1 MHDQDDHQ
9 PPRSYA
15 PYLARLGDYA
25 LAVVATGAILF
36 FEIAFR
42 SYLDGARYFP
52 FTLAVLLAG
61 RRGAWGPALLAIT
74 LTCVGVN
81 VVLTEPLWTPAMSED
96 DLFQTALFASVCL
109 GLTAINVDLSR
120 ALTQLRAEQTERSAA
135 ANRERSA
142 RLDALASAQARK
154 SAEAELR
161 ASEERFRLLVENVQD
176 YALFALDA
184 AGNIQSWNQG
194 AERIEGFAADE
205 IIGRHVSTF
214 YTGEDRE
221 AGKPQQLLDAAGQ
234 AGRAEAEG
242 WRVRK
247 DGSRFYAHVVVTAL
261 HERSA
266 PSKRP
271 GRLRGFSQVTR
282 DMSAQREQEQA
293 LREAVARLQGIF
305 DTAVD
310 GIITIDEAGTITS
323 ANHATSRLFGYDAG
337 ELIGH
342 NVSMLMP
349 APYHNEHDNYLSRY
363 RGTGQ
368 RQIIGVGREVQGLR
382 KDGSVF
388 PLDLSVGETVL
399 GGARVFTGIVRDITE
414 RRLAEDRLRA
424 SETRFRA
431 TFDQA
436 AVGIA
441 HVTLDGRWLR
451 LNRRYGEILGYSPA
465 EALDLTFQH
474 VTHPDDLDADLH
486 HLQRLVSGEIAT
498 YSMEKRYI
506 RRDRTVIWVN
516 LTVAMVR
523 DDGGEPAYFISV
535 VEDIDRKK
543 RAETALRVLADTS
556 AALGTAQDVNDT
568 LAAVCRV
575 VVPAIADSCVIYL
588 RSPEGVTP
596 LVIHHADPAKAERLR
611 ALHRRP
617 PPPPDAPHGYPRV
630 LRTGEPELATE
641 ITPAM
646 LDAIAPDPEARA
658 LFDGF
663 EPHSWMVVPMQIH
676 GDVVGAL
683 ALGTDGGAL
692 ARRFIQED
700 LRFGEE
706 LARRVAVALENARLY
721 EELTTFNRELEHRV
735 EERTQRLAELN
746 QELEAFS
753 YSVSH
758 DLRAPLRAIAGYC
771 QILEEEHGPALPAAG
786 HDAIQRARAATL
798 RMGQL
803 IDDMLELSRITRA
816 EIRHER
822 VNLSGIVEAIAGDLV
837 EHAGERQ
844 VEVSIQPGL
853 EVVGDERLLRAAL
866 RNLLANAWKF
876 TSRRDSAHIEFGVED
891 RDGQRVFF
899 VRDDGVGF
907 DMKYA
912 HRLFAPF
919 QRLHAQA
926 AFEGTGIGL
935 ATVRR
940 VIIKHGGHVWVDRA
954 APSGGVM
961 ICFTLGETPA

>member
-1 MHDQDDHQ
+1 MHDQDDSQ
-9 PPRSYA
+9 PRGHA
-15 PYLARLGDYA
+15 PHLARLGDYA
-25 LAVVATGAILF
+25 IAVLATAAILS

-42 SYLDGARYFP
+42 SYLDAARFFP

-61 RRGAWGPALLAIT
+61 RRGAWGPALLAMA
-74 LTCVGVN
+74 LSCLGVN
-81 VVLTEPLWTPAMSED
+81 IALTEPPWSPTLSENAI
-96 DLFQTALFASVCL
+96 FQTALFASVCL
-109 GLTAINVDLSR
+109 GLTALNVDLSR
-120 ALTQLRAEQTERSAA
+120 ALAELRVEQAERTAA

-142 RLDALASAQARK
+142 RMAALASAQARK

-176 YALFALDA
+176 YAIFALDI

-214 YTGEDRE
+214 YTEEDRA
-221 AGKPQQLLDAAGQ
+221 AGKPAQLLDAAGQ
-234 AGRAEAEG
+234 QGRAEAEG

-261 HERSA
+261 SD
-266 PSKRP
+266 PSSKRP
-271 GRLRGFSQVTR
+271 SGRLRGFSQVTR

-310 GIITIDEAGTITS
+310 GIITIDEAGIITS
-323 ANHATSRLFGYDAG
+323 ANQATSRLFGYQPG
-337 ELIGH
+337 ELIGQ

-349 APYHNEHDNYLSRY
+349 SSYRQEHDGYLSRY

-368 RQIIGVGREVQGLR
+368 RQIIGIGREVQGMR

-399 GGARVFTGIVRDITE
+399 AGGRLFTGIVRDVTE

-424 SETRFRA
+424 SENRFRA

-451 LNRRYGEILGYSPA
+451 LNQRYCEILGYSPA
-465 EALDLTFQH
+465 EALGLSFQD
-474 VTHPDDLDADLH
+474 VTHPDDLDADLQY
-486 HLQRLVSGEIAT
+486 LQRLVSGEIVT

-523 DDGGEPAYFISV
+523 DDDGAPAYFISV

-543 RAETALRVLADTS
+543 RAETALRVLADVS
-556 AALGTAQDVNDT
+556 AALGTAHDVSET

-575 VVPAIADSCVIYL
+575 MVPAVADTCAIY
-588 RSPEGVTP
+588 RRTPEGGTP
-596 LVIHHADPAKAERLR
+596 LAIHHVDPAKAERLR
-611 ALHRRP
+611 ELHRRAQ
-617 PPPPDAPHGYPRV
+617 PPPDAPYGYPRV
-630 LRTGEPELATE
+630 LRTGVPELATE
-641 ITPAM
+641 VTPAM
-646 LDAIAPDPEARA
+646 LDALAPDPETRA

-663 EPHSWMVVPMQIH
+663 ELQSWMIVPMHIH
-676 GDVVGAL
+676 GEVVGAL
-683 ALGTDGGAL
+683 GLGNDSGGL
-692 ARRFIQED
+692 ARRFLHDD

-706 LARRVAVALENARLY
+706 LAGRVAVALENARLY
-721 EELTTFNRELEHRV
+721 EELTAFNRELERRV

-771 QILEEEHGPALPAAG
+771 QILEEEHGPTLPEAG

-822 VNLSGIVEAIAGDLV
+822 VNLSGIAEAIAGELA
-837 EHAGERQ
+837 EHAGERR

-876 TSRRDSAHIEFGVED
+876 TSRRDPAHIEFGVED

-961 ICFTLGETPA
+961 VCFTLGETPA